1 MGKGLQTE
9 HHLDSGRNNCVPL
22 EVLEGPTG
30 RRRWPDDVKAR
41 IVAESLVPGVRVCD
55 VARRH
60 GLSPNHLSEWRRRAR
75 QGRLVLPDDPGPVF
89 VPMAVFDGGPPPLPA
104 GDGLHGVEIVTV
116 EGVTIRLSPDTSAER
131 VARIARALA
140 AAS

>member
-9 HHLDSGRNNCVPL
+9 HHLGSGRNNCVPL

-75 QGRLVLPDDPGPVF
+75 QGKLALPDDPGPAF
-89 VPMAVFDGGPPPLPA
+89 VPVAVFDDEPPPLPA
-104 GDGLHGVEIVTV
+104 GDGLHGVEIVTA
-116 EGVTIRLSPDTSAER
+116 EGVTIRLSPDTPAER

-140 AAS
+140 VAS